1 MYSHAPKW
9 ITFFIPYS
17 LNNCFRTEW
26 ILELIQPET
35 LAFWKQI
42 VHNKWSVMLVLI
54 FNLVVSFCNEIEI
67 FKKIY
72 TLLHTNADVYTA
84 TYYLPVYSKSDVT
97 IDFKN

>member
-1 MYSHAPKW
+1 
-9 ITFFIPYS
+9 
-17 LNNCFRTEW
+17 
-26 ILELIQPET
+26 
-35 LAFWKQI
+35 
-42 VHNKWSVMLVLI
+42 MLVLI